1 MALVRWE
8 PFEALTS
15 MRREM
20 DRLFENFFERGGP
33 WMAGDGGMIEPA
45 IEIADTDDSIM
56 VKAQVPGVS
65 KENLHLDIMDDCLT
79 LKGEIKEEEKT
90 EGQRFHR
97 REFRYGSFARTIPLP
112 TSVKADQAKAQ
123 LKDGVLT
130 VTIPKGEHAKMK
142 QIPIQ
147 TT

>member
-20 DRLFENFFERGGP
+20 DRLFENFFERGP
-33 WMAGDGGMIEPA
+33 WTMGDGGAFEPA
-45 IEIADTDDSIM
+45 IELADTDDSVM
-56 VKAQVPGVS
+56 VKAMVPGVS
-65 KENLHLDIMDDCLT
+65 KENLHLDITDDSLT
-79 LKGEIKEEEKT
+79 LRGEIKEEEKT
-90 EGQRFHR
+90 EGKRFHR
-97 REFRYGSFARTIPLP
+97 REWRYGSFTRTVPLP
-112 TSVKADQAKAQ
+112 TAVKADQAKAQ

-130 VTIPKGEHAKMK
+130 ITLPKGEHAKVK

-147 TT
+147 T

>member
-20 DRLFENFFERGGP
+20 DRLFENFFERGP
-33 WMAGDGGMIEPA
+33 WTAGDGGMFEPA
-45 IEIADTDDSIM
+45 IEMADTDDSIT

-90 EGQRFHR
+90 EGKRFHR
-97 REFRYGSFARTIPLP
+97 RELRYGSFARTIPLP
-112 TSVKADQAKAQ
+112 TSVKADQATAQ

-130 VTIPKGEHAKMK
+130 VTIPKGEHTKMK
-142 QIPIQ
+142 QIPIKS
-147 TT
+147 

>member
-20 DRLFENFFERGGP
+20 DRLFENFFERGP
-33 WMAGDGGMIEPA
+33 WTTGDGGAFEPA
-45 IEIADTDDSIM
+45 IEMADTDDSIM

-65 KENLHLDIMDDCLT
+65 KENLHLDITDDNLT
-79 LKGEIKEEEKT
+79 LRGEIKEEEKA
-90 EGQRFHR
+90 EGRRFHR
-97 REFRYGSFARTIPLP
+97 REWRYGAFARTIPLP
-112 TSVKADQAKAQ
+112 TAVKADQAKAQ

-130 VTIPKGEHAKMK
+130 ITIPKGEHAKMK
-142 QIPIQ
+142 QIPIK
-147 TT
+147 T

>member
-20 DRLFENFFERGGP
+20 DRLFENFFERGP
-33 WMAGDGGMIEPA
+33 WTAGEGGMVEPA
-45 IEIADTDDSIM
+45 IEMADSDENII

-65 KENLHLDIMDDCLT
+65 KENLHLDITDDCLT
-79 LKGEIKEEEKT
+79 LKGETKEEEKT

-97 REFRYGSFARTIPLP
+97 REFRYGAFTRTIPLP
-112 TSVKADQAKAQ
+112 SMVKADQAKAQ
-123 LKDGVLT
+123 LKEGVLT
-130 VTIPKGEHAKMK
+130 ITLPKGEHAKMK

-147 TT
+147 T